1 MESIYSEVVHW
12 RRNCF
17 TVPHGKAGREFVGEL
32 SRLYLAFASA
42 SALETIALKAVTV
55 LPILVLQKP
64 HKASKAKE
72 HIVCLERRLRFWKE
86 GNLSDM
92 LLEGRAIQ
100 RRLPKTSTSKP
111 AEKIARSF
119 ANLMFAGKCKAALD
133 LLSDSGSRGLLHLH
147 DYADPSIPESPTVR
161 EVLISKHP
169 SCQMAYAKCI
179 LQSTPE
185 ETHPIVFESIDANA
199 IRSAAMNVHGSAG
212 PSGIDAHGWKRL
224 CTSFKEASSDLCHSL
239 AMVARRICTSYV
251 DPKLISPLLA
261 CRLIALDKNPGVRP
275 IGIGD
280 TVRRILAKAVLSVVK
295 LDIQEASGC
304 LQMCGGQISG
314 IEAAVHAAR
323 TAFDSNDT
331 EAMLLVDATNAF
343 NSLNRQVALHNIR
356 RLCPPLAT
364 ILINTYRA
372 PSDLFVDGDTLQ
384 SQEGTTQGD
393 PLAMSMYALA
403 TIPLIKKLKGSSKQI
418 WYADDA
424 AAAGKIADLRVW

>member
-1 MESIYSEVVHW
+1 MESIYSEVIHW

-72 HIVCLERRLRFWKE
+72 HIICLERRLRFWKE

-185 ETHPIVFESIDANA
+185 ETHPVVFESIDAHA

-261 CRLIALDKNPGVRP
+261 CRLIALDKNPGVRQ

-295 LDIQEASGC
+295 LGIQEASGC

-314 IEAAVHAAR
+314 I
-323 TAFDSNDT
+323 
-331 EAMLLVDATNAF
+331 
-343 NSLNRQVALHNIR
+343 
-356 RLCPPLAT
+356 
-364 ILINTYRA
+364 
-372 PSDLFVDGDTLQ
+372 
-384 SQEGTTQGD
+384 
-393 PLAMSMYALA
+393 
-403 TIPLIKKLKGSSKQI
+403 
-418 WYADDA
+418 
-424 AAAGKIADLRVW
+424 